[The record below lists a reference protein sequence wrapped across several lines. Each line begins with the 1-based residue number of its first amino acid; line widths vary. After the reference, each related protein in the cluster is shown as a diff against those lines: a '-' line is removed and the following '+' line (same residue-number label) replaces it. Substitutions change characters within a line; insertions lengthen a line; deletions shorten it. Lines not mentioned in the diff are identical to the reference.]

1 MQTPHVF
8 LSSRALLF
16 HLFPALFPPN
26 NHAGLPFYDILLL
39 DNLPKGAGLPV
50 GTTQR
55 TKAKLQ
61 SGEWPFEY
69 VFYTES
75 DQILISR
82 QLPMMYDHLKKYP
95 GMMQYVTLPLFPTS
109 TFTHHQI
116 ENSHYPPTPFPPQ
129 CPIHIHIL
137 SSHSLLTE
145 CNPLFSSDHFPR
157 KIPRISIQDV

>member
-1 MQTPHVF
+1 MYSYLHVLNFFVCFLLCF
-8 LSSRALLF
+8 LSND
-16 HLFPALFPPN
+16 HT
-26 NHAGLPFYDILLL
+26 GLPFYDILLL

-95 GMMQYVTLPLFPTS
+95 GMRKYLALSPSYPCPVVTV
-109 TFTHHQI
+109 
-116 ENSHYPPTPFPPQ
+116 
-129 CPIHIHIL
+129 IL
-137 SSHSLLTE
+137 
-145 CNPLFSSDHFPR
+145 
-157 KIPRISIQDV
+157 